1 MSTDDHRLRWLTTA
15 SLPHRYINHAPAHST
30 RCNLAPRVDFGRQL
44 VWFEASRDIAVG
56 EELSFDYGPD
66 YNAPWAGSASASLVT
81 VA

>member
-1 MSTDDHRLRWLTTA
+1 M
-15 SLPHRYINHAPAHST
+15 
-30 RCNLAPRVDFGRQL
+30 DFGRQL